1 MSQENIGNKDSTL
14 IEYERIIRDLMNEN
28 ETLKNKVAELI
39 QENRTLKGSHDTI
52 IETPS
57 PVIQYQT
64 KAPKMQKSVMVSH
77 VNFSQDTVSLEMGK
91 GPIVEGISR
100 RECPIC
106 GNTNKALIHE
116 NIDKTH
122 MISAYPRMYGK
133 KYKCGDCGREWRL
146 PVEI

>member
-1 MSQENIGNKDSTL
+1 MSQEDIGKKDSTL

-64 KAPKMQKSVMVSH
+64 KAPKMQESVMASH
-77 VNFSQDTVSLEMGK
+77 VSFSQDTVSLDMGK
-91 GPIVEGISR
+91 GPIVEGSSR

-133 KYKCGDCGREWRL
+133 KYKCGECGREWRL
-146 PVEI
+146 PVEF